1 MTNIL
6 IILVALLVV
15 ATLVQLLRVGELLS
29 EVKNQDV
36 NKVTEKD
43 NKTQGLLVFCVGFLF
58 VLSVVWQFV
67 SWGPLMLPSAS
78 SEHGEKIDVLMKFT
92 TGLIVFVF
100 FILHPVLFG
109 FAYKYAK
116 HEKKSSNSMI
126 RIIIILITGF
136 YWVWIATV
144 MGFPSV
150 LLNGPELQHLKDGIL
165 IFSWEDIF
173 HIFYYCLPVFFWVF
187 TRKVIGNKN
196 AYYYPHNNKLELI
209 WTIAPTIVLTVVILY
224 GLSVWSQITNADTSK
239 SEVIEVYGK
248 QFDWKARYPGED
260 KTLGSYNYKLVQGLN
275 ALGVDMDDETSLD
288 DKVTRELHL
297 VVDKPVLLKFRSQD
311 IIHSAFLP
319 HFRVQMNCVPGMSTQ
334 FAFTPTKTTSEMKDK
349 EGEDFEYVLLCNK
362 ICGVAHYNMQM
373 KVVVETQ
380 EKYDAWLA
388 EQNTLSEKLLTQK

>member
-6 IILVALLVV
+6 IVLVALLVV

-43 NKTQGLLVFCVGFLF
+43 NKNQSMIMTIVGILFLA
-58 VLSVVWQFV
+58 SCVWQYF
-67 SWGPLMLPSAS
+67 SWGHLMLPGAS
-78 SEHGEKIDVLMKFT
+78 SEHGVTIDNLMAFT
-92 TGLIVFVF
+92 MILIIVV
-100 FILHPVLFG
+100 FILLHIVLFY
-109 FAYKYAK
+109 FIYKY
-116 HEKKSSNSMI
+116 
-126 RIIIILITGF
+126 
-136 YWVWIATV
+136 
-144 MGFPSV
+144 
-150 LLNGPELQHLKDGIL
+150 
-165 IFSWEDIF
+165 
-173 HIFYYCLPVFFWVF
+173 
-187 TRKVIGNKN
+187 RKAADNDV

-224 GLSVWSQITNADTSK
+224 GLSVWGQITNADTSK

-334 FAFTPTKTTSEMKDK
+334 FAFTPTKTTSEMKDQ

-380 EKYDAWLA
+380 EEYDAWLA

>member
-1 MTNIL
+1 MMNIL
-6 IILVALLVV
+6 IILVAFLVV

-43 NKTQGLLVFCVGFLF
+43 NKNQSMIMTIVGILFLA
-58 VLSVVWQFV
+58 SCVWQYF
-67 SWGPLMLPSAS
+67 SWVHLMLPGAT
-78 SEHGEKIDVLMKFT
+78 SEHGVTIDNLMAFT
-92 TGLIVFVF
+92 MILIIVV
-100 FILHPVLFG
+100 FILLHIVLFY
-109 FAYKYAK
+109 FIYKY
-116 HEKKSSNSMI
+116 
-126 RIIIILITGF
+126 
-136 YWVWIATV
+136 
-144 MGFPSV
+144 
-150 LLNGPELQHLKDGIL
+150 
-165 IFSWEDIF
+165 
-173 HIFYYCLPVFFWVF
+173 
-187 TRKVIGNKN
+187 RKAADNDV

-224 GLSVWSQITNADTSK
+224 GLSVWDQITNADTSK
-239 SEVIEVYGK
+239 SEVIEVYGQ
-248 QFDWKARYPGED
+248 QFKWDARYSGKD
-260 KTLGSYNYKLVQGLN
+260 NTFGSHDYKLVQNCGICTSCLKDKPCTN
-275 ALGVDMDDETSLD
+275 ALGIDLEDEASLD

-334 FAFTPTKTTSEMKDK
+334 FAFTPTKTTSEMKDQ

-380 EKYDAWLA
+380 EEYDKWFAG
-388 EQNTLSEKLLTQK
+388 QNTLSEKLLTQK

>member
-1 MTNIL
+1 MMNIL
-6 IILVALLVV
+6 IILVAFLVV

-43 NKTQGLLVFCVGFLF
+43 NKNQSMIMTIVGILFLA
-58 VLSVVWQFV
+58 SCVWQYF
-67 SWGPLMLPSAS
+67 SWGHLMLPGAS
-78 SEHGEKIDVLMKFT
+78 SEHGVTIDNLMAFT
-92 TGLIVFVF
+92 MILIIVVFI
-100 FILHPVLFG
+100 ILHIVLFY
-109 FAYKYAK
+109 FIYKY
-116 HEKKSSNSMI
+116 
-126 RIIIILITGF
+126 
-136 YWVWIATV
+136 
-144 MGFPSV
+144 
-150 LLNGPELQHLKDGIL
+150 
-165 IFSWEDIF
+165 
-173 HIFYYCLPVFFWVF
+173 
-187 TRKVIGNKN
+187 RKAADNDV

-224 GLSVWSQITNADTSK
+224 GLSVWGQITNADTSK

-334 FAFTPTKTTSEMKDK
+334 FAFTPTKTTSEMKDQ

-380 EKYDAWLA
+380 EKYDAWLS

>member
-1 MTNIL
+1 MMNIL
-6 IILVALLVV
+6 IILVAFLVV

-43 NKTQGLLVFCVGFLF
+43 NKNQSMIMTIVGILFLA
-58 VLSVVWQFV
+58 SCVWQYF
-67 SWGPLMLPSAS
+67 SWGHLMLPGAT
-78 SEHGEKIDVLMKFT
+78 SEHGVTIDNLMAFT
-92 TGLIVFVF
+92 MILIIVV
-100 FILHPVLFG
+100 FILLHIVLFY
-109 FAYKYAK
+109 FIYKY
-116 HEKKSSNSMI
+116 
-126 RIIIILITGF
+126 
-136 YWVWIATV
+136 
-144 MGFPSV
+144 
-150 LLNGPELQHLKDGIL
+150 
-165 IFSWEDIF
+165 
-173 HIFYYCLPVFFWVF
+173 
-187 TRKVIGNKN
+187 RKAADNDV

-224 GLSVWSQITNADTSK
+224 GLSVWDQITNADTSK

-260 KTLGSYNYKLVQGLN
+260 KTLGSYNYKLAQGLN

-297 VVDKPVLLKFRSQD
+297 IVDKPVLLKFRSQD

-334 FAFTPTKTTSEMKDK
+334 FAFTPTKTTSEMKDQ

-380 EKYDAWLA
+380 EEYDAWLA

>member
-6 IILVALLVV
+6 IVLVALLVV

-43 NKTQGLLVFCVGFLF
+43 NKNQSMIMTIVGILFLA
-58 VLSVVWQFV
+58 SCVWQYF
-67 SWGPLMLPSAS
+67 SWGHLMLPGAS
-78 SEHGEKIDVLMKFT
+78 SEHGVTIDNLMAFT
-92 TGLIVFVF
+92 MILIIVVFI
-100 FILHPVLFG
+100 ILHIVLFY
-109 FAYKYAK
+109 FIYKY
-116 HEKKSSNSMI
+116 
-126 RIIIILITGF
+126 
-136 YWVWIATV
+136 
-144 MGFPSV
+144 
-150 LLNGPELQHLKDGIL
+150 
-165 IFSWEDIF
+165 
-173 HIFYYCLPVFFWVF
+173 
-187 TRKVIGNKN
+187 RKAADNDV

-224 GLSVWSQITNADTSK
+224 GLSVWGQITNADTSK

-334 FAFTPTKTTSEMKDK
+334 FAFTPTKTTSEMKDQ

-380 EKYDAWLA
+380 EKYDAWLS